1 MASGPES
8 NFWKNLR
15 DNLPKNCHATRIES
29 KHGGGIPDCHLVW
42 EGISFWLELKVEK
55 TNKVNLRP
63 HQIAWNAR
71 HWACGGLN
79 FYLVRALKSKELL
92 LFEGYHGTTVLE
104 QGCLAPCAL
113 SCASVPE
120 FWGALRPVL
129 EARAADVLR
138 PAP

>member
-15 DNLPKNCHATRIES
+15 DKQPKNCHATRIES

-42 EGISFWLELKVEK
+42 AGISFWLELKVEK

-113 SCASVPE
+113 SSASVPE